1 MGISQISQ
9 GSRKIKHP
17 WSICNFILINMWHNH
32 KAKIQQTKIPVT
44 KYQFSAQSSIH
55 YRDTGTDFCQD
66 RPIVNRKALL
76 TVFVWKIQTRPGS
89 GQAGLFRQPCSQH
102 PIYVTVLL
110 ISRYTLFLLNLV
122 CCIFAIRDANAIN
135 SYQSARFGLFV
146 VFTGGSLFW
155 YTYNAFLTSSLA
167 VPAKHL
173 PFTSPE
179 GILNTDYR

>member
-1 MGISQISQ
+1 MQSNFRA
-9 GSRKIKHP
+9 GSK
-17 WSICNFILINMWHNH
+17 NLDQH
-32 KAKIQQTKIPVT
+32 KTFWDLQK
-44 KYQFSAQSSIH
+44 
-55 YRDTGTDFCQD
+55 D
-66 RPIVNRKALL
+66 KA
-76 TVFVWKIQTRPGS
+76 
-89 GQAGLFRQPCSQH
+89 
-102 PIYVTVLL
+102 
-110 ISRYTLFLLNLV
+110 LV